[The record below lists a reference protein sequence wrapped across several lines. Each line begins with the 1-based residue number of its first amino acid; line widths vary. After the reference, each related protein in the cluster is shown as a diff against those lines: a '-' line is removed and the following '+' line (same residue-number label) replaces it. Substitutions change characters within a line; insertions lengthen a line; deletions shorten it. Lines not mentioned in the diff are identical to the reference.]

1 MVISAGPE
9 SLHTTEASVRT
20 DETPVK
26 RRLRRSPYLAIWPA
40 IAILLVI
47 SPVVAPG
54 SLGVSALQGT
64 LPFAAILAIVGIGQ
78 TLVIQQRGLDLSV
91 PGVVSLSAILV
102 TKIPAGNDTSLLRAV
117 VVVLAACVV
126 AGLLSGLMVTAF
138 GVTPLVA
145 TLGVNALLLGTI
157 MRVTSG
163 SQTASAAP
171 RLAAF
176 ALGRHLGVSTL
187 VWVAAAVVIAVT
199 FVLRST
205 TVGRRF
211 VAIGTSAAAAR
222 AAGLP
227 VRRYQLLTYV
237 AAAVFGGIAGIMIA
251 GYLRTPGLSSGD
263 SYLLPSIAAVVL
275 GGTSLAGGGGSILAT
290 AGGALFLT
298 QLQQVVFGAGAPA
311 SVQLLIQ
318 SIAIGLGMA
327 LRAVP
332 WRRLVDRLPLARPA
346 RPAAAGAT
354 R

>member
-9 SLHTTEASVRT
+9 SPHTKESAART
-20 DETPVK
+20 ATTRTT
-26 RRLRRSPYLAIWPA
+26 RRFRRSPYLAIWPA
-40 IAILLVI
+40 ILMLLVI
-47 SPVVAPG
+47 SPLVAPG
-54 SLGVSALQGT
+54 SLSVSALQGT
-64 LPFAAILAIVGIGQ
+64 LPFAAVLAVVGIGQ

-102 TKIPAGNDTSLLRAV
+102 TKIPAGNDASLLRAV
-117 VVVLAACVV
+117 AVVLTACVL
-126 AGLLSGLMVTAF
+126 AGLLSGVVVTVF

-157 MRVTSG
+157 MQITNG

-176 ALGRHLGVSTL
+176 ALGSAFGVSTL
-187 VWVAAAVVIAVT
+187 VWVAGAIVVVVT
-199 FVLRST
+199 FVVRST

-227 VRRYQLLTYV
+227 VRRYQALTYV
-237 AAAVFGGIAGIMIA
+237 VAAVFGGIAGIMIA
-251 GYLRTPGLSSGD
+251 GYLRTPGLSSGNN
-263 SYLLPSIAAVVL
+263 YLLPAIAAVVL
-275 GGTSLAGGGGSILAT
+275 GGTSLAGGAGSVLAT

-332 WRRLVDRLPLARPA
+332 WRRLVDRLRRSRP
-346 RPAAAGAT
+346 PQLAAAGAA
-354 R
+354 